1 MKIEPNKVIK
11 TKPKMVKEGGYIS
24 ELFTTFLFIGTL
36 IQIYL
41 TYGGNK

>member
-24 ELFTTFLFIGTL
+24 ELYTTFLLISAL

-41 TYGGNK
+41 IYGGNK

>member
-11 TKPKMVKEGGYIS
+11 TKPKMVKEVGNIPD
-24 ELFTTFLFIGTL
+24 LFTTFLLIGAL

-41 TYGGNK
+41 TYGGKK